1 MLRGECRED
10 GVVGEDL
17 PADSAGQADDAG
29 VVAQRVCSQHQMTG
43 QDRQRS
49 SGDEFADSGEEMFA
63 ADHMLAP
70 AGRVFRAWRAQLES
84 LLQSSGVPAEHAPG
98 LAALVLASCEGAVV
112 IARAEHSLEPLDL
125 IETILIAAAQATM
138 PVAD

>member
-1 MLRGECRED
+1 MSSRIPVRRCSPPTTCSRP
-10 GVVGEDL
+10 
-17 PADSAGQADDAG
+17 PAA
-29 VVAQRVCSQHQMTG
+29 CSG
-43 QDRQRS
+43 P
-49 SGDEFADSGEEMFA
+49 G
-63 ADHMLAP
+63 
-70 AGRVFRAWRAQLES
+70 AQLES